1 MVISQFVVFRIELR
15 SFWSL
20 SIWWNKVISH
30 FFFETWSFLNL
41 WNTVFFQF
49 CGTCSFLHFSW
60 FGGTWSFLNLL
71 YLGLSLGV
79 EGFDLCLF
87 VGTWS
92 FLNFMELGHSQF
104 GGIESFFNS
113 VEHGHFYMFPDILEH
128 GHFSI

>member
-1 MVISQFVVFRIELR
+1 MNGHSQFGRIQ
-15 SFWSL
+15 SFP
-20 SIWWNKVISH
+20 
-30 FFFETWSFLNL
+30 
-41 WNTVFFQF
+41 
-49 CGTCSFLHFSW
+49 
-60 FGGTWSFLNLL
+60 NLL